1 MLNQLNLS
9 VHGCLTQSERSDS
22 IPIENLTSGFICCSS
37 NRSLP
42 MCVLCERLLSNEAM
56 KPSRLKEH
64 LTKVHPE
71 RSRESVAYFRK
82 LRDKIMNRRTL
93 CSVISPE
100 ACVEHD
106 SLLASYKIS
115 LMIASFAKP
124 HTIGEQLLVP
134 VVNDVL
140 PAIFHNSEADIGRKI
155 SLSKDTVQRRID
167 EMAMDVEEALCDLLR
182 RIEFSLQ
189 LDESTLPGNEALLL
203 AYVRF
208 IKDEQLTQEFLFSR
222 ELSTDAK
229 GEGVA
234 LLDMLE
240 LRQAHIAYLAD
251 LYEKFNAMN
260 LQLQV
265 GNLTLMKTKS
275 VISAFVTKLES
286 KNRLTQKRGAS
297 YNSLSGTELSL
308 RAADARW
315 GSIPGGKL
323 AQANKKC
330 RQCSSEYL
338 RFGFAVSPG
347 REYLPVYVVRK
358 SFLKRVYEA
367 VQDETTL
374 YEAAPG
380 QESFAKVLSNHT
392 NMERKRFLIS
402 FRKYMILLSYI
413 LCHLLTVQ
421 SKQSPDC
428 FDELQVPSDQ
438 LVVVHLFE
446 WKWDDIASEC
456 ENYLQ
461 HTGIGAVQVSPPNEH
476 VVFEVNGDRPWWL
489 RYQPVSYKL
498 ESRSGTEQQFID
510 MVKRCHKVGI

>member
-1 MLNQLNLS
+1 
-9 VHGCLTQSERSDS
+9 
-22 IPIENLTSGFICCSS
+22 
-37 NRSLP
+37 
-42 MCVLCERLLSNEAM
+42 M

-260 LQLQV
+260 LQLQLAEPKRCPNPCGQDV
-265 GNLTLMKTKS
+265 VVYCKHLEMLHEELKRRFHDVLSTVVPNWVIDPFASDEDAELHLQEELSNDELRPRLRQGYATFWLQKQIPILYPRLWYVVKRLLIAFPSSSLVERCFSVVTDLLMKKR
-275 VISAFVTKLES
+275 
-286 KNRLTQKRGAS
+286 NRLQVVSRVD
-297 YNSLSGTELSL
+297 L
-308 RAADARW
+308 RLRMTGIEPD
-315 GSIPGGKL
+315 IEKL
-323 AQANKKC
+323 ARLN
-330 RQCSSEYL
+330 
-338 RFGFAVSPG
+338 G
-347 REYLPVYVVRK
+347 RH
-358 SFLKRVYEA
+358 
-367 VQDETTL
+367 D
-374 YEAAPG
+374 
-380 QESFAKVLSNHT
+380 
-392 NMERKRFLIS
+392 
-402 FRKYMILLSYI
+402 
-413 LCHLLTVQ
+413 
-421 SKQSPDC
+421 
-428 FDELQVPSDQ
+428 
-438 LVVVHLFE
+438 
-446 WKWDDIASEC
+446 AS
-456 ENYLQ
+456 
-461 HTGIGAVQVSPPNEH
+461 
-476 VVFEVNGDRPWWL
+476 
-489 RYQPVSYKL
+489 
-498 ESRSGTEQQFID
+498 
-510 MVKRCHKVGI
+510 